1 MTKHLALYRT
11 YVIRCWE
18 EPRSQA
24 GISIYRFSLEIPVT
38 GERFG
43 FTCSEDLINALE
55 TALAQIQVQV
65 STETEDEAN

>member
-11 YVIRCWE
+11 YIIRCWE

-24 GISIYRFSLEIPVT
+24 GISIYRFSLEISAT

-43 FTCSEDLINALE
+43 FTCSEDLINALA
-55 TALAQIQVQV
+55 TALAQIQV
-65 STETEDEAN
+65 STETENEAH